1 MTLSIFIYV
10 RNRGRGGF
18 GDWVCPGCVAGS
30 WPGYILLYLK
40 SPRRDHS
47 ASRRLAQRKH
57 PCVGTSP
64 AVLTVG
70 VLGAGAWRRARC
82 TPRSGAMS
90 SACGV
95 VTAASSSVPPFSHT

>member
-47 ASRRLAQRKH
+47 ASRRLAQRKQA
-57 PCVGTSP
+57 PLCGNVPRRPDSW
-64 AVLTVG
+64 
-70 VLGAGAWRRARC
+70 GAGGGRLAARALH
-82 TPRSGAMS
+82 P
-90 SACGV
+90 
-95 VTAASSSVPPFSHT
+95 SVWCHV

>member
-18 GDWVCPGCVAGS
+18 GDWVCSGCVAGS

-47 ASRRLAQRKH
+47 ASRRLARTNHQAPLCGNVPRR
-57 PCVGTSP
+57 PNSW
-64 AVLTVG
+64 
-70 VLGAGAWRRARC
+70 GAGGGRFAARALH
-82 TPRSGAMS
+82 P
-90 SACGV
+90 
-95 VTAASSSVPPFSHT
+95 SVW